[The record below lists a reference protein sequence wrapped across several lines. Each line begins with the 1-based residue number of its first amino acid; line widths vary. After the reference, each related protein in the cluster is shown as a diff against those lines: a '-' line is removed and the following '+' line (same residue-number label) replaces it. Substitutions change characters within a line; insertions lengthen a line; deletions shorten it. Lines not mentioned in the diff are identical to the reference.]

1 MSQANM
7 FVFSLHSAK
16 NREEKP
22 TETSE
27 DWKMFTGP
35 FVHQSYFILCKNEQ
49 NILLPWRKENTCPG
63 YEIRPDSILATER
76 AKELSHFYHV
86 NRRKQESKQML
97 NLLNLIWVC
106 FSSSAFFSFLFFLH
120 FSALV
125 LPLWDLDI
133 IIFLS
138 VIYIICYAN
147 CSIYSFHTIRRH
159 WYVNLFSKCGSVS
172 SFFLAHHFKNH
183 SAPCWSGDPEQ
194 AEVVLN
200 QIQSGYF
207 CSIPAFGI
215 IELRKPR

>member
-1 MSQANM
+1 M

-76 AKELSHFYHV
+76 DKELSHFYHV

-106 FSSSAFFSFLFFLH
+106 FSSSAFFFFSFCTFLPWFCLFEIWILLFFKRHLPH
-120 FSALV
+120 FVMQIAV
-125 LPLWDLDI
+125 
-133 IIFLS
+133 
-138 VIYIICYAN
+138 
-147 CSIYSFHTIRRH
+147 SI
-159 WYVNLFSKCGSVS
+159 LFT
-172 SFFLAHHFKNH
+172 
-183 SAPCWSGDPEQ
+183 PED
-194 AEVVLN
+194 
-200 QIQSGYF
+200 GTDM
-207 CSIPAFGI
+207 
-215 IELRKPR
+215 